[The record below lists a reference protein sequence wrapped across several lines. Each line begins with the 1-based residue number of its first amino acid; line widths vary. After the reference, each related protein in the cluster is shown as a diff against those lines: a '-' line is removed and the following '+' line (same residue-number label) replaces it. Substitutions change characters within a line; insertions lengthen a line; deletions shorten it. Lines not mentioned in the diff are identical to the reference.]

1 MHKNIF
7 TSKLEGIKILVSDG
21 ATGTNLFARGLP
33 RGVSAEE
40 WVLEKPEEI
49 LALHNDF
56 IESGSDIILTCT
68 FGGSRMRLDHAGL
81 EDRFEE
87 VNGRAVDLALEAAE
101 GTDTLVAG
109 SMGPL
114 GQLLKPFGT
123 LDIEEVQTAYFEQT
137 EVLSKSGVHLIL
149 IETQF
154 DINEASSAVLG
165 ALNACDLPIICSFS
179 FDRGTKTMM
188 GVSPSDFAKELSTL
202 GVSALGI
209 NCGKSLDDNLNAL
222 KELSSIANL
231 PIWFKPN
238 AGLPTID
245 KDGNPTYSVTPEE
258 MGSLAK
264 QWIENGADII
274 GGCCGTTP
282 EHLRAIASNAR
293 IH

>member
-1 MHKNIF
+1 M
-7 TSKLEGIKILVSDG
+7 VSDG

-114 GQLLKPFGT
+114 GQMLKPFGT

-154 DINEASSAVLG
+154 DINEASSAVLS

-238 AGLPTID
+238 AGLPTLD